1 MKVMI
6 LCIFAVLLLVACSE
20 QQADPAPVIPQQPI
34 VNEQPPAI
42 QESEDNPPAG
52 KAQILSSAIEPNA
65 LTIRAGQTITF
76 SNDDERGIPH
86 IVRCKTQDGYMTSP
100 RMMPGEEFDAT
111 FPHLGTF
118 ECIDTIMKFKAT
130 VTVE

>member
-6 LCIFAVLLLVACSE
+6 LCLFAVLLLVACS
-20 QQADPAPVIPQQPI
+20 QQPAAPAPVLPQQPI
-34 VNEQPPAI
+34 VNDQPPV
-42 QESEDNPPAG
+42 QEPQGNPPAG

-86 IVRCKTQDGYMTSP
+86 IVRCKTPDGYITSP
-100 RMMPGEEFDAT
+100 RLMPGEKYDAT
-111 FPHLGTF
+111 FPNPGTF
-118 ECIDTIMKFKAT
+118 ECVDTIMKFKAT